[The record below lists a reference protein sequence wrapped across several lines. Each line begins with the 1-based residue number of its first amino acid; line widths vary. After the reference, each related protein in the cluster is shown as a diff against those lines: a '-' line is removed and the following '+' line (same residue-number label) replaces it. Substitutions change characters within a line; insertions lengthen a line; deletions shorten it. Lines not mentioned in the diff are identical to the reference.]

1 MQRNIKKIATSVPT
15 LPTLK
20 RVAAYARVSSGK
32 DAMLHSLSVQVSYYS
47 NLIQKNPEWQ
57 YVGVYADEAMTGTKS
72 DRPEFQRLLSDCRNG
87 KIDMVITKSISRF
100 ARNTVTMLE
109 TVREL
114 KSIGVDVYF
123 EEQNIHSTSGDGELM
138 ITIMASFAQEE
149 SCSASENCKW
159 RVREDFKN
167 GIVPSITMLG
177 YRRTP
182 DGGLEI
188 EPREAEIVHMIFNDF
203 LSGMGQQAIAN
214 KLNKL
219 DIPTRRGYL
228 WRRESVG
235 IILQNEKYTG
245 DMLLQKTFNENHLTK
260 RKMFNKGQLPMY
272 LVQGS
277 HEAIINKVTF
287 ETVQAE
293 IKRRAEVYTN
303 KRTDN
308 RYPFSG
314 KITCGNCGA
323 SYRRKLNNV
332 GTKYENPVWICTTF
346 NLHGKK
352 HCPTAK
358 QVPEKV
364 LLALTA
370 GVLGLIAFDKKIFSE
385 QIDSMVIPAPNQVLY
400 RFKDGH
406 EITRTWA
413 DRSRRDSWTDEM
425 RRTAGEKSKA
435 RIAQCLEQEM

>member
-1 MQRNIKKIATSVPT
+1 MQRNIKKVAISAPA
-15 LPTLK
+15 LPTSK

-32 DAMLHSLSVQVSYYS
+32 DAMLHSLSAQVSYYS
-47 NLIQKNPEWQ
+47 DLIQRNPQWQ
-57 YVGVYADEAMTGTKS
+57 YVGVYADEALTGTKA
-72 DRPEFQRLLSDCRNG
+72 DRPEFQRLLADCRSG
-87 KIDMVITKSISRF
+87 KVDMIITKSISRF

-123 EEQNIHSTSGDGELM
+123 EEQNLHSTSGDGELM
-138 ITIMASFAQEE
+138 LTIMASFAQEE
-149 SCSASENCKW
+149 SRSVSENCKW
-159 RVREDFKN
+159 RVREDFKK
-167 GIVPSITMLG
+167 GMVSSITMLG
-177 YRRTP
+177 YRRTA

-188 EPREAEIVHMIFNDF
+188 EPQEAEIVRMIFSNF
-203 LSGMGQQAIAN
+203 LSGMGRQAIAD
-214 KLNKL
+214 KLNEM
-219 DIPTRRGYL
+219 DISTRRGYL
-228 WRRESVG
+228 WRPESVG
-235 IILQNEKYTG
+235 VILQNEKYTG

-260 RKMFNKGQLPMY
+260 RKLFNKGQLPMY

-277 HEAIINKVTF
+277 HEAIIDKSIFDAVR
-287 ETVQAE
+287 VE

-303 KRTDN
+303 KRTDS

-314 KITCGNCGA
+314 KIICGNCGA
-323 SYRRKLNNV
+323 SYRRKQNNA

-358 QVPEKV
+358 QVPEKA

-370 GVLGLIAFDKKIFSE
+370 KVLGLKEFDETVFSE

-406 EITRTWA
+406 EVTGTWT

-425 RRTAGEKSKA
+425 RRAAGEKTKV
-435 RIAQCLEQEM
+435 RMAQCPEQEM